1 METSKNNYALSIEKA
16 KEEITKNNYEQAK
29 KYIVC
34 AFEENQNSPEVH
46 NLLGIIAEFNK
57 DLRSAGKHY
66 RASNALDPAYKP
78 SSVNLERITSLYYNT
93 ILIAPDYGDG
103 IN

>member
-1 METSKNNYALSIEKA
+1 MEISISNYALSIEKA
-16 KEEITKNNYEQAK
+16 KEAIIKNNYNEAK

-34 AFEENQNSPEVH
+34 AFEENQNSPEIH
-46 NLLGIIAEFNK
+46 NLLGIIAELKK
-57 DLRSAGKHY
+57 DLSSAGKHY

-93 ILIAPDYGDG
+93 ILIAPDYGEG